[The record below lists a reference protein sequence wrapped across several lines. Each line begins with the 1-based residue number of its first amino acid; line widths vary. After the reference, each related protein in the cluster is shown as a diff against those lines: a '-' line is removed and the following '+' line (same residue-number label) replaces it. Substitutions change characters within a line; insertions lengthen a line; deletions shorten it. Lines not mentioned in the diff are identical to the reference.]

1 MIKLKDFDPKD
12 FKMEDNIFNFSITID
27 LDQFINDIIQK
38 NINKSIDEINEDDAD
53 KITDAIF
60 NLKTNEILYSMSALI
75 DYHSMNDIY
84 EKYNNTVIETI
95 ELVLSN
101 HKFDKFRDI
110 FYALLNDEEE
120 NISIIENFEKEYNLT
135 IINDF

>member
-1 MIKLKDFDPKD
+1 
-12 FKMEDNIFNFSITID
+12 
-27 LDQFINDIIQK
+27 
-38 NINKSIDEINEDDAD
+38 
-53 KITDAIF
+53 
-60 NLKTNEILYSMSALI
+60 MSALI

-135 IINDF
+135 IIRTLVKFFKFLTGSANLELISFNGLYFNKIRS

>member
-12 FKMEDNIFNFSITID
+12 FKMEDNIFNFSTYID

-38 NINKSIDEINEDDAD
+38 NINKSIDEINKDDAD
-53 KITDAIF
+53 KITDAIL

-84 EKYNNTVIETI
+84 EKYNSTVIETI

-110 FYALLNDEEE
+110 FYAILEDE

>member
-12 FKMEDNIFNFSITID
+12 FKMEDNIFNFSVTID

-75 DYHSMNDIY
+75 DYYAMNYIY

-110 FYALLNDEEE
+110 FYALLEDE

-135 IINDF
+135 IINDI